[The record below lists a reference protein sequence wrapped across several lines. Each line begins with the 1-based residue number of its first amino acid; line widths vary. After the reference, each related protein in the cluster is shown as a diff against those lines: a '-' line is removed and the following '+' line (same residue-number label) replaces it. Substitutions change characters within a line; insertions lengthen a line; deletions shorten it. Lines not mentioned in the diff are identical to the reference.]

1 MIELKLDTETWKVIP
16 GYSNYKISNLGKIKS
31 IPHKRKNSYDRFA
44 NKEVIMRTKL
54 SGGYKQVEL
63 IDDNNNHKLLY
74 VHRLVAITFIPNPN
88 NYPCVNHKDE
98 NKVNNNVENLEWCSV
113 SYNNKYGDRAK
124 KVGEKIRRYVYLYEV
139 KNDNLLFLDTFY
151 ISDCFKYNIS
161 IGQIYYYID
170 TNRAF
175 KSKDNKHFY
184 KLYSKAI

>member
-54 SGGYKQVEL
+54 SRGYKQVEL

-98 NKVNNNVENLEWCSV
+98 DKVNNNVENLEWCSV
-113 SYNNKYGDRAK
+113 
-124 KVGEKIRRYVYLYEV
+124 
-139 KNDNLLFLDTFY
+139 
-151 ISDCFKYNIS
+151 
-161 IGQIYYYID
+161 
-170 TNRAF
+170 
-175 KSKDNKHFY
+175 
-184 KLYSKAI
+184 